1 MGSANKQPGQSTK
14 QNFRIKSQTIN
25 PEKYVITIKKGKTK
39 KLLQRKRRLKVNRKS
54 QYKNR
59 TSTYSKR
66 AKQKELWLWRNITKK
81 QNVIKRYMLIK
92 MNEGKKQIKLH
103 ALRNILVNRTNH
115 IRIKT
120 SSNEIKRKKKNIWNL
135 RRHRN
140 E

>member
-1 MGSANKQPGQSTK
+1 M
-14 QNFRIKSQTIN
+14 
-25 PEKYVITIKKGKTK
+25 
-39 KLLQRKRRLKVNRKS
+39 NRKS

-92 MNEGKKQIKLH
+92 KNEGKKQIKLN